1 MIYLNELYSLVSAV
15 GVLAPTVSAGV
26 GQLVALVDVEV
37 AAGALEDSL
46 MTACMTAVT
55 AYLEAGSASAAVA
68 LGQRDALRSVPA
80 GLGGAVIHLEQENKY
95 I

>member
-1 MIYLNELYSLVSAV
+1 MYSLVSAV
-15 GVLAPTVSAGV
+15 GVLAPAVSAGV

-55 AYLEAGSASAAVA
+55 AHLVSPLTPAPVAAVRA
-68 LGQRDALRSVPA
+68 V
-80 GLGGAVIHLEQENKY
+80 GGAV
-95 I
+95 